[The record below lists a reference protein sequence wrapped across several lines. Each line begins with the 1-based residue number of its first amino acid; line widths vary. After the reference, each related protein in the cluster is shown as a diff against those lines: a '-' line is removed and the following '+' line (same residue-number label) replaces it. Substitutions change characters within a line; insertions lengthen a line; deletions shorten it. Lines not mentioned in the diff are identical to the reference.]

1 MNTKNPLTINCIGL
15 GHWGPNL
22 VRAIAS
28 HLSARVGT
36 VCDLNES
43 RLALVSRNI
52 PSINQTSRDALATIQ
67 DPSADAVVIAT
78 PTNTHYTLV
87 KAALLAGKHVL
98 VEKPLTLDMNEA
110 CELAELALKVD
121 KILAVG
127 HVFLFNKGVQFIRNL
142 IETGELGAIN
152 YIFSTRTNLGPIRTD
167 CNALWDLA
175 SHDLSI
181 INYWLGTT
189 PISVTARG
197 QAFLNPLIE
206 DVVVANFTYPENVLA
221 CVHASW
227 LNPSKVRQITVV
239 GEKKM
244 VIFDDMNLD
253 APVRIFLRTID
264 IQDQPEYVDSY
275 GTFRMNILQGDVV
288 IPHLTGGQ
296 PVANQI
302 NHFIDCIQSG
312 SQPINSAEIA
322 VDVIRGL
329 AAADRSM
336 NTQSLLTMIREN

>member
-1 MNTKNPLTINCIGL
+1 MNTKTPLTINCIGL

-28 HLSARVGT
+28 HHSARVGT
-36 VCDLNES
+36 VCDLDES

-52 PSINQTSRDALATIQ
+52 PSINQTSRDPLATIQ

-98 VEKPLTLDMNEA
+98 VEKPLTLDMDEA
-110 CELAELALKVD
+110 CELAELARKV
-121 KILAVG
+121 
-127 HVFLFNKGVQFIRNL
+127 IRNL

-244 VIFDDMNLD
+244 VIFDDMNVD
-253 APVRIFLRTID
+253 APVRIFLRTVD
-264 IQDQPEYVDSY
+264 VQDQPEYVDSY

-288 IPHLTGGQ
+288 IPHITGGQ

-302 NHFIDCIQSG
+302 NHFIDCIQTG
-312 SQPINSAEIA
+312 AQPINSADIA

-336 NTQSLLTMIREN
+336 NSQSLLTMIREN

>member
-1 MNTKNPLTINCIGL
+1 M
-15 GHWGPNL
+15 
-22 VRAIAS
+22 
-28 HLSARVGT
+28 
-36 VCDLNES
+36 
-43 RLALVSRNI
+43 
-52 PSINQTSRDALATIQ
+52 ATIH

-78 PTNTHYTLV
+78 PTNTHYALV

-98 VEKPLTLDMNEA
+98 VEKPLTLDMDEA
-110 CELAELALKVD
+110 CELAELARKVD

-152 YIFSTRTNLGPIRTD
+152 YIFSTRTN
-167 CNALWDLA
+167 
-175 SHDLSI
+175 HDLSI

-244 VIFDDMNLD
+244 VIFDDMNVD
-253 APVRIFLRTID
+253 APVRIFLRTVD
-264 IQDQPEYVDSY
+264 VQDQPEYVDSY

-288 IPHLTGGQ
+288 IPHITGGQ

-302 NHFIDCIQSG
+302 NHFIDCIQTG
-312 SQPINSAEIA
+312 AQPINSADIA
-322 VDVIRGL
+322 GDVIRGL